1 MFKEMNLT
9 AFSQIYP
16 DTSVQIKRMCLTY
29 SVNKGASEIT
39 GFFYGIP
46 NSYVHQSIGI
56 VEGESRKPFP
66 PRHIRASSNDYA
78 V

>member
-1 MFKEMNLT
+1 
-9 AFSQIYP
+9 
-16 DTSVQIKRMCLTY
+16 MCLTN

-39 GFFYGIP
+39 GLFYGIP